1 MFIGSIRAQDGR
13 WQIDLQISLLC
24 CYSCYR
30 LVVVV
35 VVFLCCCCSFVV
47 VFVVRVDVS
56 ATVIVVLVV
65 LSFGRRRRCCSC
77 ACRCPLS
84 VRIVVVVLVVA
95 TLLKTKSSVRVYWFL
110 SSWRLQVFLSAFKV
124 FDSDGNPCLVVS
136 LTTGF
141 SCSLVMLRS
150 GTVYTR
156 TPDHGQTKHEWQ
168 RARSYRCR
176 LVRPNT
182 CRANVLANPPG
193 LALDP
198 ASNWRFAGL
207 RAPCCL

>member
-13 WQIDLQISLLC
+13 WQIELQISLLC
-24 CYSCYR
+24 CYSCFR

-47 VFVVRVDVS
+47 VFVVCVDVS
-56 ATVIVVLVV
+56 ATAIVVLVV

-95 TLLKTKSSVRVYWFL
+95 TLLKTKSSVGVYWFL

-141 SCSLVMLRS
+141 TGSVCVELLFLRILSCNTIFQRLAAENCRGPVLSLGVTGQRRHPQGGVKTYLLAGSLFRDASKRS
-150 GTVYTR
+150 
-156 TPDHGQTKHEWQ
+156 
-168 RARSYRCR
+168 
-176 LVRPNT
+176 
-182 CRANVLANPPG
+182 
-193 LALDP
+193 
-198 ASNWRFAGL
+198 
-207 RAPCCL
+207 

>member
-13 WQIDLQISLLC
+13 WQIELQISLLC
-24 CYSCYR
+24 CYSCFR

-56 ATVIVVLVV
+56 ATVIVVLIV

-95 TLLKTKSSVRVYWFL
+95 TLLKTKNSVRVYWFL

-124 FDSDGNPCLVVS
+124 FDSDGNPCLVVA

-141 SCSLVMLRS
+141 TGSVCVELLFLRILSCSCNTIFQRLAAENCRGPVLSLGVTGQRRHPQGGVKTYLLAGSLFRDASQRS
-150 GTVYTR
+150 
-156 TPDHGQTKHEWQ
+156 
-168 RARSYRCR
+168 
-176 LVRPNT
+176 
-182 CRANVLANPPG
+182 
-193 LALDP
+193 
-198 ASNWRFAGL
+198 
-207 RAPCCL
+207 

>member
-1 MFIGSIRAQDGR
+1 M
-13 WQIDLQISLLC
+13 
-24 CYSCYR
+24 
-30 LVVVV
+30 
-35 VVFLCCCCSFVV
+35 FLCCCCSFVV
-47 VFVVRVDVS
+47 GFCRSCRCFSHSYCGVGCFVVRSSSSSLLLFVCLPLPFV
-56 ATVIVVLVV
+56 
-65 LSFGRRRRCCSC
+65 RR
-77 ACRCPLS
+77 
-84 VRIVVVVLVVA
+84 VVVVLLVVA
-95 TLLKTKSSVRVYWFL
+95 TLSNTKSSVRVSWFV